1 MSNQLQVIIVTQNE
15 IEGEGLRRILTER
28 SLDVVG
34 VFRNLVDIPLGD
46 DSHGVN
52 KLLVMASSSDEA
64 TLEMCRE
71 AHELQDEALIVM
83 LGHDCDCAM
92 VAHAFQAGVAG
103 YIGKDTSCASLAAM
117 INLVA
122 LGEKIIPSRI
132 VFELA
137 GLETNLRWHDNDG
150 RIEDVKMSDR
160 EVEILRGLIRGEPN
174 KIISRRLNI
183 TEATVKVHVKSILR
197 KLQVVNR
204 TQAAIWALSRG
215 LLGEPAQ
222 PSADQ
227 PAASSISSVTPSAV
241 PHVPLRLADVA

>member
-15 IEGEGLRRILTER
+15 IEGEGLRQILTDR

-34 VFRNLVDIPLGD
+34 VFRSLSEIPLGAD
-46 DSHGVN
+46 DHGSN
-52 KLLVMASSSDEA
+52 NLLIMASSSDES

-83 LGHDCDCAM
+83 LGHDCECAM
-92 VAHAFQAGVAG
+92 VAQAFQAGVAG
-103 YIGKDTSCASLAAM
+103 YVGKDTSCASLAAM

-137 GLETNLRWHDNDG
+137 GFDPNLRWNDNDG

-222 PSADQ
+222 SPAEQSPSSPLSAV
-227 PAASSISSVTPSAV
+227 ARTAV

>member
-1 MSNQLQVIIVTQNE
+1 LSNQLQVIIVTQNE

-34 VFRNLVDIPLGD
+34 VFRNLADIPLET

-52 KLLVMASSSDEA
+52 NLLVMASSSDEA

-71 AHELQDEALIVM
+71 AHMLQDEALIVM
-83 LGHDCDCAM
+83 LGHDCECAM
-92 VAHAFQAGVAG
+92 VAQAFQAGVAG

-122 LGEKIIPSRI
+122 LGEKIVPSRI
-132 VFELA
+132 IFELA
-137 GLETNLRWHDNDG
+137 GLDTNLRWNDNDG

-197 KLQVVNR
+197 KLHVVNR

-215 LLGEPAQ
+215 LLGEPVQQNGEQ
-222 PSADQ
+222 PPCRAVPAVT
-227 PAASSISSVTPSAV
+227 PAAV
-241 PHVPLRLADVA
+241 PRLPLRLADLA